1 MALVA
6 NLVDGDSFASFF
18 RNHVFN
24 IVNICGLRSIL
35 TVIISVA
42 RLKLIFCLSKAS
54 FKNQRSDADT
64 GHPLEMTC
72 SVLKKPEGDTN
83 TVRRIVGLVISV

>member
-1 MALVA
+1 MDNIYVYQGCCKAKVESFA
-6 NLVDGDSFASFF
+6 NLKPLF
-18 RNHVFN
+18 RF
-24 IVNICGLRSIL
+24 
-35 TVIISVA
+35 T
-42 RLKLIFCLSKAS
+42 KAS

-83 TVRRIVGLVISV
+83 TVGRIVGLVISV

>member
-1 MALVA
+1 MPI
-6 NLVDGDSFASFF
+6 F
-18 RNHVFN
+18 
-24 IVNICGLRSIL
+24 
-35 TVIISVA
+35 TVIRGVA
-42 RLKLIFCLSKAS
+42 RIKLNAIAQSS
-54 FKNQRSDADT
+54 IKNQSCDADT